1 VQANTVANFALGDYE
16 WVLALEADDVVDTV
30 DLMRHL
36 RKTEARLHIR
46 DEVPFFT
53 GRRIGVD
60 EVAEVL
66 G

>member
-1 VQANTVANFALGDYE
+1 
-16 WVLALEADDVVDTV
+16 VVDTV

-46 DEVPFFT
+46 EEVPFFT

>member
-1 VQANTVANFALGDYE
+1 VTEL
-16 WVLALEADDVVDTV
+16 V

-46 DEVPFFT
+46 EEVPFFT

-66 G
+66 A